1 MTGDYG
7 SDVFGLEVQ
16 GNMSRWGAGL
26 NEAFVV
32 GGGMTRNVGSPN
44 TPGCGAGSK
53 KAAVLL
59 MQTLQNRLGDT
70 LGGCACSVLLGGP
83 EDSGLKGLP
92 VVGT

>member
-1 MTGDYG
+1 MGDYG

-16 GNMSRWGAGL
+16 GNLSGWGAGL
-26 NEAFVV
+26 NEALVV
-32 GGGMTRNVGSPN
+32 SGGMSHNVGSPN
-44 TPGCGAGSK
+44 TPGCRAGSE

-59 MQTLQNRLGDT
+59 MQTLQNRLGDA
-70 LGGCACSVLLGGP
+70 LGGCAGLVLLGGP